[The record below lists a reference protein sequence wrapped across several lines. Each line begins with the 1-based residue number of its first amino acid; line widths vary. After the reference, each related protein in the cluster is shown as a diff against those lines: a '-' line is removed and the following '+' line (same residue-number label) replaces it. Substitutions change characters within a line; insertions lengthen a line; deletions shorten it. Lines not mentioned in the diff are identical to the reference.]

1 MPFVRRYTQMPS
13 DDTMLQIEGLVIV
26 DGAPPSVVTGASSN
40 EIFLAAEFLKGA
52 YETPTRCANQS
63 TLYSTFGTFSPYS
76 NPGGERPAPGN
87 PPALPLNGN
96 GAFAVYGEKH
106 GPIVACRVEDR
117 VGTCSIVVTSN
128 EISTGVYADPVDMT
142 IPAGLRVSDADDSDI
157 FALCDDVKIL
167 ASDFT
172 GNGPY
177 VATKTLQAIRRVKGT
192 ATPASSPA
200 LVLTKCPTADAA
212 HVENFTISAST
223 ASAIVDIDADGM
235 ITNYED
241 AIALAKSSQ
250 EDNRNVS
257 MVVSA
262 RHDASNEAIFTAL
275 KDAAVSRSSNGKG
288 CVAVIA
294 PALNTA
300 KATVIASSGV
310 GVGNT
315 AFSRNDRVF
324 YVWPGM
330 QKVISPLKSLDST
343 KAQTTTGLINW
354 PADFH
359 LCALMSQINPEV
371 NPGIQH
377 PDNAIVR
384 GIEVGSNIT
393 PFEIEDYIDFK
404 AAGIVALRMD
414 PAGPEFQ
421 SGITSV
427 NPALFSTRKN
437 ISTRRMRDYIQ
448 DSLAVAWGPYVK
460 QLMTD
465 QWKEDLFDITD
476 DFLRNL
482 KNDGRIKAYMIDTSI
497 NTAEQEALG
506 LWFEGI
512 QVTLMPNNEVIGF
525 IGEIGETVEIEE
537 AA

>member
-1 MPFVRRYTQMPS
+1 MPFVRRYTQTPS

-26 DGAPPSVVTGASSN
+26 DTAPPSVVTGASSN
-40 EIFLAAEFLKGA
+40 EIFLAAEFLKGP
-52 YETPTRCANQS
+52 YETPTRCNNQS

-87 PPALPLNGN
+87 PPSLPLNGN

-106 GPIVACRVEDR
+106 GPVVACRVEDR

-128 EISTGVYADPVDMT
+128 EISAGVYADPVDMT

-177 VATKTLQAIRRVKGT
+177 VATKTLQAIRRVLGS
-192 ATPASSPA
+192 AST
-200 LVLTKCPTADAA
+200 VTLTKCPTPDAA

-223 ASAIVDIDADGM
+223 ASAIVDIDAAAM

-241 AIALAKSSQ
+241 AIALAKSSL
-250 EDNRNVS
+250 EDNRNIS

-262 RHDASNEAIFTAL
+262 RHDASDDAIFTAL

-310 GVGNT
+310 GVGNA

-330 QKVISPLKSLDST
+330 QKVISPLKSLAIT
-343 KAQTTTGLINW
+343 KTQTTTGLINW

-359 LCALMSQINPEV
+359 LCALMSQINPEI

-384 GIEVGSNIT
+384 GIEVGSNIES
-393 PFEIEDYIDFK
+393 FEIEDYIDFK

-482 KNDGRIKAYMIDTSI
+482 KNDGRIKAYAIDTSI
-497 NTAEQEALG
+497 NTADQEALG
-506 LWFEGI
+506 LWFMGI
-512 QVTLMPNNEVIGF
+512 QVTLVPNNEVIVF
-525 IGEIGETVEIEE
+525 QGEIGETVEIEE
-537 AA
+537 VA